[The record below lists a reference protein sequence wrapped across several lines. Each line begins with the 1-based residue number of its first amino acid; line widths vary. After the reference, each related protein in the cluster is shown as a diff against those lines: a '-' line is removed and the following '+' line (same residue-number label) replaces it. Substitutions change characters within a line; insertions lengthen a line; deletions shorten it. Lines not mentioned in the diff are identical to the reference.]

1 MRQALVSGRAS
12 GNLVHD
18 AHIAALLLEH
28 GVREVWTSDRD
39 FSRFAGLKVRHPFG

>member
-1 MRQALVSGRAS
+1 VP

-28 GVREVWTSDRD
+28 GVSELRTVDRD
-39 FSRFAGLKVRHPFG
+39 FTRFPGPSTRDPSTG